1 MNHLNTCV
9 SSEGYHCK
17 YSCEHKG
24 YITAG
29 KYKYP
34 EREAGQLK
42 KGVGRINP
50 WGFSCACSI
59 VVVVAVDV
67 MVIGAVILLVMV
79 LEVV

>member
-1 MNHLNTCV
+1 MKVTTVNIHVNTKATLLQGNI
-9 SSEGYHCK
+9 S
-17 YSCEHKG
+17 
-24 YITAG
+24 
-29 KYKYP
+29 KYP

-50 WGFSCACSI
+50 RGFFCACNT

-79 LEVV
+79 VEVV